1 MQAPN
6 ANISQ
11 DLGDGANGVQLSSFE
26 KEMCAL
32 KKSSA
37 QVGLMICIIASK
49 LQTGKAEG
57 PRNLPIV

>member
-26 KEMCAL
+26 KEICAL
-32 KKSSA
+32 KKELGTSGA
-37 QVGLMICIIASK
+37 HDLHNCIEA
-49 LQTGKAEG
+49 
-57 PRNLPIV
+57 PNW